1 MVGCF
6 DVKKNYG
13 HEAAYHGNGE
23 YVRGATSILM
33 EWSPSGPA

>member
-13 HEAAYHGNGE
+13 HEAMHHGNGE
-23 YVRGATSILM
+23 YVRGDMSILM